1 MSINK
6 LIPAALNNTLEIA
19 PALVS
24 LNFDFSL
31 WKVEAPKEFD
41 GVGSALSSARR
52 DKAENGLPHATA
64 QKLGALFEAEVPS
77 FPKLLSAYG
86 QRASEISQL
95 VSLSPSARRTY
106 GAFSGLAGS
115 DATSIW
121 AAATSGRPTAMA
133 AHLLACFLARIWDG
147 PEAISI
153 WVELIRR
160 RKEIIK
166 AKQNQSNFIDL
177 VALDAAKQEI
187 TRAQIAEW
195 DTSARSWLR
204 TADTVKAVQYKQ
216 LKLIIDN
223 LTTPVNKIPD
233 TYESVMAAWKN
244 SLTQMEGLIDGI
256 AQQAIGGD
264 VILAISA
271 WHLYPDMRVVVP
283 STVHVSQQ
291 DSSFASGGIL
301 TIGLEIRDSQPSG
314 VSWSLPL
321 ACLRYYGDPIMA
333 SSSVNSNERSRLTL
347 DELLLS
353 IVGCFLRGWGVA
365 DSDTSRAIR
374 WLAQLANILDEAVDS
389 NSGDAKA
396 MIKGA
401 AASSW
406 LSLLLSAARFYQ
418 NLSDDEQQASRRLV
432 SLGSKHGKRFL
443 GLPNQPLFGLSHRG
457 LFVGVI
463 QSENEQIEFLREVAR
478 EVQAAAGFE
487 NHHFV
492 IRYKHRCQGL
502 SASFYEYATALP
514 LLRKS
519 WKRNAHEHE
528 YQSQGHCRWLYAG
541 DRSPQYDLR
550 DHRYHDRL
558 ATKGAIGEFRRSAD
572 NRAVEEL
579 CRPGIVE
586 YVQQD
591 FENRAETISAAG
603 ESVYMR
609 DHEYIQDVTARSV
622 GIFWPS
628 LYEGN
633 TELRS
638 PDVSR
643 EPFYMMTYG
652 DIDSAAL
659 FVLDGRSSLIGLVR
673 TTQDDTSKM
682 FTLFEESNLNHQMVV
697 QQLLRYFQMAI
708 PTIDPY
714 LQCAKGISTAAALY
728 KDFANATVDVRVLQL
743 SLHESCWLRRAT
755 CRPTNLGMKAAPG
768 GPPISLLP
776 YELDRAEAFA
786 CVAMFESGN
795 YDIDPN
801 DLGSVM
807 AMSSGDSI
815 YASVAVLGD
824 PSEASHSH
832 AITRVRGNIG
842 RPGLAYLVP
851 PRDPLITKVA
861 ISEWPDI
868 SRESFDGQ
876 IKDSFHST
884 SLHLSFTGAQ
894 SRLNLEFSGA
904 QDDEVYMLETLISV
918 FDKGRWIA
926 DLDPLKTFSSSS
938 LCIIPPCDG
947 KHIQHNT
954 TKPCQRMTNI
964 ENWLELIDAP
974 ESRYAIVQ
982 AHGNWEARLAAASIS
997 VASGVPVGVPTD
1009 VPTGV
1014 LTIILPR
1021 DVCWDCFESTAAAL
1035 CRDARQRN
1043 IIIS

>member
-1 MSINK
+1 MSISK
-6 LIPAALNNTLEIA
+6 IVPAALNSTLEIA
-19 PALVS
+19 PALLN

-64 QKLGALFEAEVPS
+64 QRLGALFEAEVPS

-86 QRASEISQL
+86 QRASEISQV
-95 VSLSPSARRTY
+95 VSLTPSARKNY

-153 WVELIRR
+153 WVELVRR

-166 AKQNQSNFIDL
+166 AKHNQSNLIDL
-177 VALDAAKQEI
+177 VALEAAKQEI

-204 TADTVKAVQYKQ
+204 TADTVKNVQYKQ

-223 LTTPVNKIPD
+223 LKTPVNKIPD

-244 SLTQMEGLIDGI
+244 SLSQMEGLIEGI

-283 STVHVSQQ
+283 FTVHVSQQ
-291 DSSFASGGIL
+291 DPSFASGGIL

-314 VSWSLPL
+314 VFWSLPL

-353 IVGCFLRGWGVA
+353 IVGCFLGGWEVA
-365 DSDTSRAIR
+365 DSDTSRAIK

-389 NSGDAKA
+389 NSAEAKA
-396 MIKGA
+396 MIKGNA
-401 AASSW
+401 VSSW
-406 LSLLLSAARFYQ
+406 FSLLLSAARFYQ
-418 NLSDDEQQASRRLV
+418 RSSGDEQQASRRLV
-432 SLGSKHGKRFL
+432 SLGRKHGKRFL
-443 GLPNQPLFGLSHRG
+443 GLPNHPLFGLTHRG

-463 QSENEQIEFLREVAR
+463 KSEDEQIQFLREVAR

-492 IRYKHRCQGL
+492 IRYKHRYQHL
-502 SASFYEYATALP
+502 SRSFYEYATALP
-514 LLRKS
+514 LLRRS
-519 WKRNAHEHE
+519 WKRDAHECE

-541 DRSPQYDLR
+541 DKVPQYDLLDR
-550 DHRYHDRL
+550 RYHDRV
-558 ATKGAIGEFRRSAD
+558 ATRGTIVEFWKNAEKSYV
-572 NRAVEEL
+572 NEL
-579 CRPGIVE
+579 RTPGVVE

-591 FENRAETISAAG
+591 FESRGKTISAAG
-603 ESVYMR
+603 EFVYKR
-609 DHEYIQDVTARSV
+609 EHEYIQDTTARAV

-628 LYEGN
+628 LYERN
-633 TELRS
+633 TNLRS
-638 PDVSR
+638 SDVSR

-659 FVLDGRSSLIGLVR
+659 FVLEGRSALIDLVR
-673 TTQDDTSKM
+673 PAPDDTPRM
-682 FTLFEESNLNHQMVV
+682 FTLFEESNLNHHMVV
-697 QQLLRYFQMAI
+697 QQLLKYFQRGN
-708 PTIDPY
+708 PRVDPY

-728 KDFANATVDVRVLQL
+728 KDFTNATVDVRVLQL
-743 SLHESCWLRRAT
+743 CLYESRWLRSAT
-755 CRPTNLGMKAAPG
+755 CRPSNLGMKDAPG
-768 GPPISLLP
+768 EPPVSLLP
-776 YELDRAEAFA
+776 YKLDRADAFA
-786 CVAMFESGN
+786 CIAMFESGI
-795 YDIDPN
+795 YEIDPN
-801 DLGSVM
+801 DLGTVM

-824 PSEASHSH
+824 PSEASYSH

-861 ISEWPDI
+861 ISEWPNI
-868 SRESFDGQ
+868 SRENFDGQ
-876 IKDSFHST
+876 IKDSFDST

-894 SRLNLEFSGA
+894 SRVNLEFSGA

-926 DLDPLKTFSSSS
+926 DLDPLKTFSSSH
-938 LCIIPPCDG
+938 LCIIPPCDA
-947 KHIQHNT
+947 KHVQHNT
-954 TKPCQRMTNI
+954 AKPCQRMTNI

-982 AHGNWEARLAAASIS
+982 AHENWEARLAAASIS
-997 VASGVPVGVPTD
+997 VATSAQ
-1009 VPTGV
+1009 TGV
-1014 LTIILPR
+1014 LTLILPR
-1021 DVCWDCFESTAAAL
+1021 DVCWDCFENTAANR
-1035 CRDARQRN
+1035 CKDTRQRN

>member
-1 MSINK
+1 MSISK
-6 LIPAALNNTLEIA
+6 IIPAALNSTLEIA
-19 PALVS
+19 PAL
-24 LNFDFSL
+24 LNINFDFSL

-64 QKLGALFEAEVPS
+64 QRLGALFEAEVPS

-86 QRASEISQL
+86 QRASEISQV
-95 VSLSPSARRTY
+95 VSLTPSARKNY

-153 WVELIRR
+153 WVELVRR

-166 AKQNQSNFIDL
+166 AKDSQSNLIDL
-177 VALDAAKQEI
+177 VALEAAKQEI

-204 TADTVKAVQYKQ
+204 TADTVKNVQYKQ

-223 LTTPVNKIPD
+223 LKTPVNKIPD

-244 SLTQMEGLIDGI
+244 SLSQMEGLIEGI

-283 STVHVSQQ
+283 TTVHVSQQ
-291 DSSFASGGIL
+291 DPSFASGGIL

-314 VSWSLPL
+314 VFWSLPL

-353 IVGCFLRGWGVA
+353 IVGCFLGGWEVA
-365 DSDTSRAIR
+365 DSDTSRAIK

-396 MIKGA
+396 MIKGNA
-401 AASSW
+401 VSSW
-406 LSLLLSAARFYQ
+406 FSLLLSAARFYQ
-418 NLSDDEQQASRRLV
+418 RSSGDEQQASRRLV
-432 SLGSKHGKRFL
+432 SLGRKHGKRFL
-443 GLPNQPLFGLSHRG
+443 GLPDQPLFGLTHRG

-463 QSENEQIEFLREVAR
+463 KSEDEQIQFLREVAR

-492 IRYKHRCQGL
+492 IRYKHRCQDL
-502 SASFYEYATALP
+502 SRSFYEYATALP
-514 LLRKS
+514 LLRRS
-519 WKRNAHEHE
+519 WKRDAHERE

-541 DRSPQYDLR
+541 EKVPQYDLL
-550 DHRYHDRL
+550 DPRYHDRV
-558 ATKGAIGEFRRSAD
+558 ARKGPIAEFYKHARYRYD
-572 NRAVEEL
+572 KEF
-579 CRPGIVE
+579 CRPGMVE

-591 FENRAETISAAG
+591 FENRAKTISAVG
-603 ESVYMR
+603 EFVYKR
-609 DHEYIQDVTARSV
+609 EHEYIQDITARSM

-628 LYEGN
+628 LYGHDTN
-633 TELRS
+633 LPS
-638 PDVSR
+638 PDKSR

-659 FVLDGRSSLIGLVR
+659 FVLEGRSALIGLVR
-673 TTQDDTSKM
+673 PAPGDARKM
-682 FTLFEESNLNHQMVV
+682 FTLFEESNLSHHMVV
-697 QQLLRYFQMAI
+697 QQLLKYFQRGN
-708 PTIDPY
+708 PRVDPY

-728 KDFANATVDVRVLQL
+728 KDFTNATVDVRVLQL
-743 SLHESCWLRRAT
+743 CLYESRWLRSAT
-755 CRPTNLGMKAAPG
+755 YRPSNFGMKDAPG
-768 GPPISLLP
+768 EPPVSLLP
-776 YELDRAEAFA
+776 YKLDRADAFS
-786 CVAMFESGN
+786 CIAMFESGV
-795 YDIDPN
+795 YEIDPN
-801 DLGSVM
+801 DLGTVM

-824 PSEASHSH
+824 PSEASYSH

-861 ISEWPDI
+861 ISEWPNI
-868 SRESFDGQ
+868 SRENFDGQ
-876 IKDSFHST
+876 IKNSFDST

-894 SRLNLEFSGA
+894 SRVNLEFSGA

-926 DLDPLKTFSSSS
+926 DLDPLKTFSSSN
-938 LCIIPPCDG
+938 LRIIPPCAV
-947 KHIQHNT
+947 KYTQHNT
-954 TKPCQRMTNI
+954 TKPCQRMTTI

-982 AHGNWEARLAAASIS
+982 AHDNWEARLAAASIS
-997 VASGVPVGVPTD
+997 VASSVQ
-1009 VPTGV
+1009 TGV
-1014 LTIILPR
+1014 LTLILPR
-1021 DVCWDCFESTAAAL
+1021 DVCWDCFENTAADL
-1035 CRDARQRN
+1035 CKDTRQRN